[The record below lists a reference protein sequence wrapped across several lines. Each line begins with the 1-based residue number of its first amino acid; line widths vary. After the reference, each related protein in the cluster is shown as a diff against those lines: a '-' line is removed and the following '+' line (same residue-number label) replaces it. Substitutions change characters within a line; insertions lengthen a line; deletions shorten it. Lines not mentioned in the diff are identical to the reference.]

1 MNAALATFRSPAY
14 RRVWLAGVLL
24 ARATWAERLAVGWL
38 VLTATDSVFLTAV
51 SFAVR
56 LAPSLFAAPFAG
68 AISDRM
74 PRNRLLGFTAA
85 YRAVILALLAAFTLS
100 GLEPL
105 WVVFVLVALSGF
117 GKAFEVPAS
126 QALATDTVPRRF
138 AMTAVALLSVGN
150 QGAGALGGL
159 SSGVVIAVFGI
170 PTAMFAGSAVFLIG
184 GLVVGT
190 MRPVVSQRP
199 RSDPRTTSV
208 LRDVLDGLRVMISI
222 PLVRTLLICAV
233 VVEIF
238 GFTYHAVLP
247 TVARDVLEVG
257 EVGLGMLSMMAGFG
271 SLAGVIALTAL
282 GDVRRKGL
290 LLLGITVGFGVFM
303 IAFAASGS
311 YPLSLVVIAGI
322 GAMTA
327 AYDAMQWIL
336 LQQVV
341 PDDMRGR
348 ALGGWVFAI
357 SFGWIGHLAL
367 GSAAEAIGVP
377 WALAAAGA
385 VLLLTGVVAAVAAPK
400 LRAA

>member
-1 MNAALATFRSPAY
+1 MNAALEAFRSPAY
-14 RRVWLAGVLL
+14 RRVWIAGVLL
-24 ARATWAERLAVGWL
+24 ALATWAERLAVGWL

-51 SFAVR
+51 TFAVR
-56 LAPSLFAAPFAG
+56 LAPSLIAAPFAG

-74 PRNRLLGFTAA
+74 PRNRLLGVTSA

-105 WVVFVLVALSGF
+105 WVVFVLVALSGV
-117 GKAFEVPAS
+117 GKAFEIPAS
-126 QALATDTVPRRF
+126 QALATDTVPRHL
-138 AMTAVALLSVGN
+138 AMTAVALLSVGA

-159 SSGVVIAVFGI
+159 SSGVVIAAFGI
-170 PTAMFAGSAVFLIG
+170 PTAMFAGATVFLIG
-184 GLVVGT
+184 GLIVGL

-199 RSDPRTTSV
+199 RSEPRETSV
-208 LRDVLDGLRVMISI
+208 LRDVLDGLRVMFSI
-222 PLVRTLLICAV
+222 PLVRTLLLCVV

-247 TVARDVLEVG
+247 AVARDVLEVG
-257 EVGLGMLSMMAGFG
+257 EVGLGILSMMAGFG

-290 LLLGITVGFGVFM
+290 LLLGITVGFGAFLL
-303 IAFAASGS
+303 AFAASGA
-311 YPLSLVVIAGI
+311 YPLSLILIAGL

-367 GSAAEAIGVP
+367 GSAAEVVGVP
-377 WALAAAGA
+377 WALAAAGTA
-385 VLLLTGVVAAVAAPK
+385 VLLTGAIAAAVSPR
-400 LRAA
+400 LRSA